1 MTKQHFQLF
10 RSFTSLIFIYAGIKH
25 LTHPQGVFKRVSSS
39 TIYELIQNEWLFR
52 STILFSGAVM
62 VVAGMALLIGYK
74 SRSASWLLLAM
85 LIPIT
90 LSTQLENLN
99 DLGPFFKNVAIT
111 GSLLLII
118 NRKKYEIKN
127 DLPDGSNAVRQP
139 IVLHT
144 ENSYTEKR

>member
-25 LTHPQGVFKRVSSS
+25 LTNPQGIFKRLSSS

-52 STILFSGAVM
+52 NAILFSGAVM
-62 VVAGMALLIGYK
+62 VMAGMALLIGYK
-74 SRSASWLLLAM
+74 SRSAAWLLLAT

-99 DLGPFFKNVAIT
+99 DLGPFFKNVAIA

-118 NRKKYEIKN
+118 NRKKHEIKN
-127 DLPDGSNAVRQP
+127 DLSDNSHAVHQP
-139 IVLHT
+139 SVLHA
-144 ENSYTEKR
+144 EIISTEKR